1 MKINVGGKEVE
12 VDQVWALRDSEP
24 WNEYELENGD
34 RIRLKTVAK
43 KILKVRG
50 KEHQYIVQ
58 SQNIID
64 VDNAPAPE
72 D

>member
-1 MKINVGGKEVE
+1 MKMNLNGKEVD
-12 VDQVWALRDSEP
+12 VDQVWAVRDTEP

-50 KEHQYIVQ
+50 RDHEYVVQ
-58 SQNIID
+58 SANIID
-64 VDNAPAPE
+64 VDNAPSPE
-72 D
+72 E

>member
-1 MKINVGGKEVE
+1 MKMNLNGKEVD
-12 VDQVWALRDSEP
+12 VDQVWAVRDTEP

-50 KEHQYIVQ
+50 QDHEYVVQ
-58 SQNIID
+58 SANIID
-64 VDNAPAPE
+64 VDNAPSPGE
-72 D
+72 

>member
-1 MKINVGGKEVE
+1 MKINVGGKEIE
-12 VDQVWALRDSEP
+12 VDQVWAARDVEP

-50 KEHQYIVQ
+50 TEHQYLVQ

-64 VDNAPAPE
+64 VDNAPSPE